1 MTIFRSLIRNGA
13 IALFCSVAGSFALGS
28 AAIAQSTSLTES
40 PTAASLTIESS
51 TPESPTE
58 IAQANNPQDSSS
70 PRRRPEDP
78 RPFEET
84 EEETIEDNLD
94 SEAGEGGSDVEFFL
108 RLNTELFVNGGDL
121 VEFEVPIRYAASE
134 RLFMQASP
142 IIKYFP
148 ESSEENFDYGFKF
161 AVEYQL

>member
-1 MTIFRSLIRNGA
+1 MTIFRSLIRSGA

-28 AAIAQSTSLTES
+28 AAIAQSTTLTES
-40 PTAASLTIESS
+40 S
-51 TPESPTE
+51 TLESPTE
-58 IAQANNPQDSSS
+58 IAQDNNPQDSRS

-84 EEETIEDNLD
+84 EEETIEDELD
-94 SEAGEGGSDVEFFL
+94 LEAEQAGNDVEFFL

-121 VEFEVPIRYAASE
+121 VEFEVPIRYAASD